1 MRLRASTICAVDPE
15 LPQVE
20 PGPQHGRRE
29 RGQLGL
35 DRGAEGVGE
44 PLRGLHDHV
53 DQVAAAVETELGAL
67 FVEVGD
73 RLHDLGP
80 GVLPDPGALVQDAVD
95 GGLAQAGLLS
105 DLANLVAVR
114 HRRSVLCASR
124 RKGPLKRRNL
134 GPFASARAGMVR
146 CF

>member
-53 DQVAAAVETELGAL
+53 DEVAAAVQSQLGPL
-67 FVEVGD
+67 FVQVRD
-73 RLHDLGP
+73 RLQHLGP
-80 GVLPDPGALVQDAVD
+80 GVLPNPWPLVEDTVD
-95 GGLAQAGLLS
+95 GGLAQAGLLR
-105 DLANLVAVR
+105 DLANLVAMRHGVSRLLANSVR
-114 HRRSVLCASR
+114 
-124 RKGPLKRRNL
+124 G
-134 GPFASARAGMVR
+134 F
-146 CF
+146 